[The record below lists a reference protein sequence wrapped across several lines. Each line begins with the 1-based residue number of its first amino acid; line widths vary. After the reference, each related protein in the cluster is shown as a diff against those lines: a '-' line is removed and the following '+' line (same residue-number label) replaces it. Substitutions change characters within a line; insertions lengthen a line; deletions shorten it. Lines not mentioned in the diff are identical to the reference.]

1 MPRCPRPVDDGRSR
15 RLMQCLIEAA
25 GGADRSRRC
34 NGRKVPAVPVSPGRS
49 VSASRL
55 APQRASSSSAVV
67 IMAKASV
74 AGAVKTRLVP
84 PLTDEEAAAFNTC
97 CLADIAANVVA
108 AAQIEPIQAFVAY
121 APPGSEPFF
130 ATLLPDLQLLPPTE
144 PTIGRS
150 LVHAAQHLFAADY
163 GSVCLINSDSPTLPT
178 RVLVEA
184 VRHLRRPGDRV
195 VLGPAADGGYY
206 LIGLKQ
212 FHRRL
217 FEDIDWSTERVF
229 QQTIARAAE
238 IGLAA
243 AVLPEWYDVDDD
255 QALAILAH
263 ELFRGSGA
271 AAVYEDGYPA
281 PRTAAFLRKLS
292 ATNGGLK
299 QFLENSA
306 ASKAADFVPRSG
318 Q

>member
-1 MPRCPRPVDDGRSR
+1 MSKQIC
-15 RLMQCLIEAA
+15 
-25 GGADRSRRC
+25 
-34 NGRKVPAVPVSPGRS
+34 AV
-49 VSASRL
+49 A
-55 APQRASSSSAVV
+55 

-74 AGAVKTRLVP
+74 AGTVKTRLVP
-84 PLTDEEAAAFNTC
+84 PLTYEEAAELNTC
-97 CLADIAANVVA
+97 CILDVADNIIAAA
-108 AAQIEPIQAFVAY
+108 GLEPIQGVAAY
-121 APPGSEPFF
+121 SPSGSEQFF
-130 ATLLPDLQLLPPTE
+130 ADLLSHRFKLLPPKE

-150 LVHAAQHLFAADY
+150 LFHAAKDLFTAGY
-163 GSVCLINSDSPTLPT
+163 GSVCLVNADSPTLPT

-184 VRHLRRPGDRV
+184 VRRLRQPGDRV

-229 QQTIARAAE
+229 RQTIARAAE

-255 QALAILAH
+255 QALALLAH
-263 ELFRGSGA
+263 ELIHGPVA

-299 QFLENSA
+299 RFLENSA

-318 Q
+318 

>member
-1 MPRCPRPVDDGRSR
+1 
-15 RLMQCLIEAA
+15 
-25 GGADRSRRC
+25 
-34 NGRKVPAVPVSPGRS
+34 
-49 VSASRL
+49 
-55 APQRASSSSAVV
+55 
-67 IMAKASV
+67 MAKASV

-84 PLTDEEAAAFNTC
+84 PLTYEEAAAFNTC
-97 CLADIAANVVA
+97 CLSDIAANVIA

-121 APPGSEPFF
+121 SPPGSEPFF
-130 ATLLPDLQLLPPTE
+130 AALLPDLQLLPPKE

-150 LVHAAQHLFAADY
+150 LVHAAQRLFAAAY
-163 GSVCLINSDSPTLPT
+163 GSVCLVNADSPTLPT

-184 VRHLRRPGDRV
+184 VRHLRCPGDRV

-229 QQTIARAAE
+229 RQTIARAAE

-255 QALAILAH
+255 QALALLAH
-263 ELFRGSGA
+263 ELLHGPGA
-271 AAVYEDGYPA
+271 AAVYEHGYPA

-299 QFLENSA
+299 RFLGNST
-306 ASKAADFVPRSG
+306 ASKVADFVRRSG
-318 Q
+318 